1 VGCLDPS
8 LGRYREGSTGFLG
21 PKTEGPIMT
30 NYAFRYIDEEILAST
45 ENIDHMKQIFEL
57 PIEEAE
63 ALTDDELC
71 EEVTEGLDE

>member
-1 VGCLDPS
+1 
-8 LGRYREGSTGFLG
+8 
-21 PKTEGPIMT
+21 MT